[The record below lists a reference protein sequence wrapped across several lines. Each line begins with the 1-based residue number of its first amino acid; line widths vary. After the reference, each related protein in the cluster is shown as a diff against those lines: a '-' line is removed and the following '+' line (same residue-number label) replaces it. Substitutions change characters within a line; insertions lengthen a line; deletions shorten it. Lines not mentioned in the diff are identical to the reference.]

1 MTEPRLVLK
10 IRKALEAEGHYVAKI
25 HGGRYSVGVP
35 DLLVCRDGQFIALEV
50 KLPGKEKNVTD
61 LQSKNLRA
69 IRAADG
75 CAWVVTSMEGAVG
88 VCRTLPRT
96 AGKEL
101 VYECD

>member
-10 IRKALEAEGHYVAKI
+10 IRKALEAEGCYVAKI

-61 LQSKNLRA
+61 LQSKNLYD
-69 IRAADG
+69 IRSSRG
-75 CAWVVTSMEGAVG
+75 CAWVVSSVEDAVG
-88 VCRTLPRT
+88 VCRKMPRT
-96 AGKEL
+96 AGKKL
-101 VYECD
+101 TYVSD